1 MTARARRPAS
11 TARTARK
18 SMTPAEPHTPWTRS
32 RSKAMAV
39 PRPPSPFPAL
49 PPEELTMPPK
59 MKTSAS
65 ASACATHSPQC
76 QRSSRTPRT
85 RRQVEACSP
94 QHSDAG
100 SYSVESPTLLKR
112 QSLYNP
118 QHSRIVGEH
127 HSMMMDCMM
136 STPSRMMESPM
147 RGSLRSLS
155 PSPSPSPSMYAVARN
170 AQRRLTFSL
179 EDLAA
184 AKAASG
190 SVAGSGGVSAP
201 ATAGTPPATMFTP
214 PATRLVRPDPS
225 AFASTGLQTRKQL
238 IRSRR
243 NTSFISPET
252 PSKRMEVATGALDKT
267 PVNIVSGEAETSG
280 MVTPNSNMMSV
291 VKPTPDVDHFKL
303 GKHRNTS
310 TDSLRRTRKKPHIGP
325 IDPGHGMQSL
335 FDTPCRPRQNT
346 LVEEDDDLHELNMPQ
361 RQRPPG
367 FNLLAAAEGS
377 RGASARVNLDQLPS
391 SFDSRQQQQRNHIQT
406 LATNKHIDPSRLS
419 WATGSD
425 VCSESSAATLASS
438 SNSFSKK
445 GKGVRQRLAAL
456 VSHGKSISADAGL
469 VFDGAK
475 NIISRG
481 RKGCTRNSTV
491 ARGRK
496 PDLQRFSNLSCG
508 SLLGDAMELDAEVY
522 DDSDGDASDKG
533 AVGDDDDI
541 SDDDVFGRG
550 NGSGAGR
557 RSDQTTMQS
566 PRIMAVERP
575 QMPQI
580 VQGCATNYAHF
591 LDRDYFCL
599 EDKSL
604 PFLSPKGDFHND
616 GHGYRDGVGYLE
628 YFAQRFEVI
637 TPAGAGNFST
647 VHTVR
652 SLDDG
657 VLYAIKRTHHPFT
670 GRQERALRLREV
682 DILWSIPE
690 TPGIVRLV
698 NAWEQFGFLYMQF
711 ELCKQGNLQGYID
724 RIDHSD
730 DDRFPEAR
738 AWAIL
743 AHAAHSINHLHA
755 NHIAH
760 LDIKPTNFLLGP
772 TFGTVGGDQHEG
784 WIKLADFGHAVR
796 LPHEPLAWV
805 EEGDRQYMAPEV
817 LQGCYTTAADVFSLG
832 MMMLEITTNIVLP
845 ENGVEWKKL
854 REGCF
859 DDQVFENL
867 PYSIDLITTI
877 KWMLSPEPEQR
888 PTLSDILEI
897 PQCTFYTSAPV
908 SFLLSDDGDEF
919 TRLRSRYHNQPYQRQ
934 QFPSLVRAS
943 SADAVTYPSV
953 SRMTTRSAAAATAE
967 KTTRAS
973 TASTLASTAIAS
985 ASTGIQ
991 SLSTVSRPRVSDRRG
1006 MEHKSASAP
1015 GSSPPA
1021 TSTNATHA

>member
-1 MTARARRPAS
+1 
-11 TARTARK
+11 
-18 SMTPAEPHTPWTRS
+18 
-32 RSKAMAV
+32 
-39 PRPPSPFPAL
+39 
-49 PPEELTMPPK
+49 
-59 MKTSAS
+59 MKTTVSAS
-65 ASACATHSPQC
+65 GCLANSPQC
-76 QRSSRTPRT
+76 QRSNRTPRT
-85 RRQVEACSP
+85 RRKVEAYSP
-94 QHSDAG
+94 QHSDSG

-118 QHSRIVGEH
+118 QHSRIVGDH
-127 HSMMMDCMM
+127 QSMMMDCLM

-155 PSPSPSPSMYAVARN
+155 PSPSPSPSMYALSRN
-170 AQRRLTFSL
+170 APRRLTFSL

-201 ATAGTPPATMFTP
+201 ATAGTPPASMFTP
-214 PATRLVRPDPS
+214 PATKLVRPDPS
-225 AFASTGLQTRKQL
+225 AFASAGLQTRKQL

-252 PSKRMEVATGALDKT
+252 PSKQMEVTLGTLDKT
-267 PVNIVSGEAETSG
+267 PVNVASNEAVASG
-280 MVTPNSNMMSV
+280 MVTPNANMMSV

-325 IDPGHGMQSL
+325 LDSGHVMRSLIDS
-335 FDTPCRPRQNT
+335 PCRPRQNT
-346 LVEEDDDLHELNMPQ
+346 LVEEEEEDSNKPHMLQ

-367 FNLLAAAEGS
+367 FNLPGDAEGN
-377 RGASARVNLDQLPS
+377 RDALDPLYLDRFPPS
-391 SFDSRQQQQRNHIQT
+391 YDCQQQLRDPIHAM
-406 LATNKHIDPSRLS
+406 ATNKHIDPNRLS
-419 WATGSD
+419 WAAGSD
-425 VCSESSAATLASS
+425 ACSESSAATLASS
-438 SNSFSKK
+438 SKYFSRM

-456 VSHGKSISADAGL
+456 VSQGKSISADAGF
-469 VFDGAK
+469 VFGSAR
-475 NIISRG
+475 NVISRG
-481 RKGCTRNSTV
+481 RKVRRRESSV
-491 ARGRK
+491 AHGRK
-496 PDLQRFSNLSCG
+496 SDLLRFSNLSCG
-508 SLLGDAMELDAEVY
+508 SLLSDAMELDAAAEEVS
-522 DDSDGDASDKG
+522 DDDASDKG
-533 AVGDDDDI
+533 AAGDDDDI

-557 RSDQTTMQS
+557 RPDQMPMQS

-580 VQGCATNYAHF
+580 VQVCATNYAHF

-616 GHGYRDGVGYLE
+616 GHGYRDGVGYLD
-628 YFAQRFEVI
+628 YFVQRFEVI

-647 VHTVR
+647 VYTVR
-652 SLDDG
+652 SLEDG
-657 VLYAIKRTHHPFT
+657 VLYAIKRTRQPFT

-690 TPGIVRLV
+690 SPGIVRLIA
-698 NAWEQFGFLYMQF
+698 AWEQFGFLYMQF

-743 AHAAHSINHLHA
+743 AHAAHSINILHA
-755 NHIAH
+755 NSIVH

-817 LQGCYTTAADVFSLG
+817 LQGRYTTAADVFSLG

-867 PYSIDLITTI
+867 PYSIDLIATI
-877 KWMLSPEPEQR
+877 KWMLSPVLEQR
-888 PTLSDILEI
+888 PTLSEILEL

-908 SFLLSDDGDEF
+908 SILLSDDGDEF

-943 SADAVTYPSV
+943 SADAVAYPSV
-953 SRMTTRSAAAATAE
+953 SRMTTRAAAAAAAE
-967 KTTRAS
+967 KTARTS
-973 TASTLASTAIAS
+973 TASALASTATAS
-985 ASTGIQ
+985 SPIGTQ
-991 SLSTVSRPRVSDRRG
+991 SLSTVSRSRVSDRRG
-1006 MEHKSASAP
+1006 LEHRSTSAP

-1021 TSTNATHA
+1021 TSTNANRA